1 MVAIKEMKELAF
13 SRPSLVE
20 TLNKKKKLLKKK
32 EKRTVLLCTY
42 AFITFIIFCI
52 GILYYTNKSSSYN
65 NNNNNNNKKNEYSLK
80 KEEIE
85 LLRVLLEKYKNE
97 KDGIMNKFSNEDSEK
112 NYTLKSQNNNINSY
126 DSNLSHDNIKSN
138 KEEYINLERILL
150 EKYKKF
156 IEENNDENRKELS
169 NILHKLLEINKL
181 IILEEKDNR
190 KVYAINDKYDEKGAL
205 DIGMIEEIKYKK
217 EDPINNIKYASK
229 FFKFMKEHN
238 KVYKSLEEQMRKF
251 EIFKMNYISIK
262 SHNKLNKNAMYK
274 KKVNQFSDYSEEELK
289 QYFKTLLP
297 VPKHMIQKYVKPLEN
312 HLEKNILINEFYT
325 NGKRN
330 DKDIF
335 MKVPEILDYREKGI
349 VHEPKDQGLCGSCW
363 AFASVGNIESV
374 FAKKNKSILSFSEQ
388 EVVDCSKDNF
398 GCDGGHPFYSFL
410 YVLENQLCLEDEYKY
425 KAKDDMFCLNY
436 RCKRKVSLT
445 SIGGVKENQLI
456 LALNEVGPLSVN
468 VGVNN
473 DFVSYSEGVYN
484 GTCSD
489 DLNHS
494 VLLVG
499 YGQVQKN
506 KLNYNHNNI
515 KNYNITQNFNQ
526 QDDNI
531 IYYWIIKNSW
541 SKKWGE
547 NGFMRLSRNK
557 NGDNVFCGIGVEV
570 FYPIL

>member
-1 MVAIKEMKELAF
+1 MVAIKEMKEFAF
-13 SRPSLVE
+13 ARPSLVE
-20 TLNKKKKLLKKK
+20 TLNKKKKFLKKK
-32 EKRTVLLCTY
+32 EKRTFVLSIY

-52 GILYYTNKSSSYN
+52 GILYFTNKSSAH
-65 NNNNNNNKKNEYSLK
+65 NNNNNKNEHSLK

-85 LLRVLLEKYKNE
+85 LLRVLLEKYKKQ
-97 KDGIMNKFSNEDSEK
+97 KDGILNESSNEEDEEK
-112 NYTLKSQNNNINSY
+112 YTLNSETYNNKNNVS
-126 DSNLSHDNIKSN
+126 NIKNDSIKSK
-138 KEEYINLERILL
+138 KEEHINLERILL

-156 IEENNDENRKELS
+156 INENNEENRKELS

-181 IILEEKDNR
+181 ILREEKDDK
-190 KVYAINDKYDEKGAL
+190 KVYLINDNYDEKGAL
-205 DIGMIEEIKYKK
+205 EIGMNEEMKYKK

-238 KVYKSLEEQMRKF
+238 KVYKNIDEQMRKF
-251 EIFKMNYISIK
+251 EIFKINYISIK
-262 SHNKLNKNAMYK
+262 NHNKLNKNAIYK

-289 QYFKTLLP
+289 EYFKTLLH
-297 VPKHMIQKYVKPLEN
+297 VPNHMIEKYSKPFEN
-312 HLEKNILINEFYT
+312 HLKDNILISEFYT

-330 DKDIF
+330 EKDIF
-335 MKVPEILDYREKGI
+335 SKVPEILDYREKGI

-374 FAKKNKSILSFSEQ
+374 FAKKNKNILSFSEQ

-410 YVLENQLCLEDEYKY
+410 YVLQNELCLGDEYKY

-436 RCKRKVSLT
+436 RCKRKVSLS
-445 SIGGVKENQLI
+445 SIGAVKENQLI

-473 DFVSYSEGVYN
+473 DFVAYSEGVYN
-484 GTCSD
+484 GTCSEE
-489 DLNHS
+489 LNHS

-499 YGQVQKN
+499 YGQVEKT
-506 KLNYNHNNI
+506 KLNYNNKI
-515 KNYNITQNFNQ
+515 QTYNTKENSNQ
-526 QDDNI
+526 PDDNI

-557 NGDNVFCGIGVEV
+557 NGDNVFCGIGEEV

>member
-1 MVAIKEMKELAF
+1 MVAIKEMKEFAF
-13 SRPSLVE
+13 ARPSLVE

-32 EKRTVLLCTY
+32 EKRTFVLSIY

-52 GILYYTNKSSSYN
+52 GILYFTNKSSAH
-65 NNNNNNNKKNEYSLK
+65 NNNNNKNEHSLK

-85 LLRVLLEKYKNE
+85 LLRVLLEKYKKQ
-97 KDGIMNKFSNEDSEK
+97 KDGILNESSNEEDEEK
-112 NYTLKSQNNNINSY
+112 YTLNSETYNNKNNVS
-126 DSNLSHDNIKSN
+126 NIKNDSIKSK

-156 IEENNDENRKELS
+156 INENNEENRKELS

-181 IILEEKDNR
+181 ILREEKDDK
-190 KVYAINDKYDEKGAL
+190 KVYLINDNYDEKGAL
-205 DIGMIEEIKYKK
+205 EIGMNEEMKYKK

-238 KVYKSLEEQMRKF
+238 KVYKNIDEQMRKF
-251 EIFKMNYISIK
+251 EIFKINYISIK
-262 SHNKLNKNAMYK
+262 NHNKLNKNAMYK
-274 KKVNQFSDYSEEELK
+274 KKR
-289 QYFKTLLP
+289 
-297 VPKHMIQKYVKPLEN
+297 
-312 HLEKNILINEFYT
+312 NE
-325 NGKRN
+325 
-330 DKDIF
+330 KDIF
-335 MKVPEILDYREKGI
+335 SKVPEILDYREKGI

-374 FAKKNKSILSFSEQ
+374 FAKKNKNILSFSEQ

-410 YVLENQLCLEDEYKY
+410 YVLQNELCLGDEYKY

-436 RCKRKVSLT
+436 RCKRKVSLS
-445 SIGGVKENQLI
+445 SIGAVKENQLI

-473 DFVSYSEGVYN
+473 DFVAYSEGVYN
-484 GTCSD
+484 GTCSEE
-489 DLNHS
+489 LNHS

-499 YGQVQKN
+499 YGQVEKT
-506 KLNYNHNNI
+506 KLNYNNKI
-515 KNYNITQNFNQ
+515 QTYNTKENSNQ
-526 QDDNI
+526 PDDNI

-557 NGDNVFCGIGVEV
+557 NGDNVFCGIGEEV